1 MLLFPADGIM
11 EMIFQ
16 AGQTFSIFLVLFV
29 FEAIIAAKSEKAW
42 PGLLFLFAVFCLAV
56 GVGIGFQDIT
66 FFFFMLIPVVM
77 CLFAFW
83 IARKTRAK
91 NIEKG
96 LEYNKDGLI
105 EDELKKMQ
113 QQ

>member
-42 PGLLFLFAVFCLAV
+42 PGLLFVFAVFCLAV
-56 GVGIGFQDIT
+56 GVGIGFGDII
-66 FFFFMLIPVVM
+66 FFFVMLPSVLL
-77 CLFAFW
+77 CLLAFY
-83 IARKTRAK
+83 IARRTRAK
-91 NIEKG
+91 NIAKG

-113 QQ
+113 QH